1 MKFRKYAATTTSM
14 IMPVTRTVPR
24 RERWNMRRFTSPPG
38 SAIAS
43 AIATPT
49 AADSVGVA
57 QPA

>member
-1 MKFRKYAATTTSM
+1 MMTSM
-14 IMPVTRTVPR
+14 IIAVMRTVPSSAR
-24 RERWNMRRFTSPPG
+24 RSIAAPTSPPG

-43 AIATPT
+43 AMTTPI